1 MTAEMTDILQA
12 HINTMGSLTTPN
24 GQPIISYSFI
34 ARHGRLFTAVNKV
47 EDSELMA
54 AKQCYSNSYIQQS
67 LGLGYVEGY
76 GMIEG
81 LIPLA
86 HAWNVDDL
94 DVVLDY
100 TWSPRRRAVYFGVE
114 FSSEFVDDFAERTG
128 YYGIFEGLYAL
139 KMSPEKVV
147 EYLESGLV

>member
-1 MTAEMTDILQA
+1 MTTEMTDILQA
-12 HINTMGSLTTPN
+12 HISKMGPLVIN
-24 GQPIISYSFI
+24 GQPIVPYSFI
-34 ARHGRLFTAVNKV
+34 ARHGRLFIAVNKV
-47 EDSELMA
+47 EDCELMV
-54 AKQCYSNSYIQQS
+54 AKQCYSNSYTQQA

-86 HAWNVDDL
+86 HAWNVDEL
-94 DVVLDY
+94 DAVLDY
-100 TWSPRRRAVYFGVE
+100 TWGSHRRAAYFGVE
-114 FSSEFVDDFAERTG
+114 FSIEFVDDFVERTG
-128 YYGIFEGLYAL
+128 YCGIFEGLYAL